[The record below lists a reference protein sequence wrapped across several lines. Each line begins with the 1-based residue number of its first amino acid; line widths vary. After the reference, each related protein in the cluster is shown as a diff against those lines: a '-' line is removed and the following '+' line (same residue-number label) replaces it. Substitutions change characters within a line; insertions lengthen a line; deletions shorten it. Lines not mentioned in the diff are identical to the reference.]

1 MSFAIVMPQLGL
13 TMEEGTV
20 SGWLKKT
27 GDAVKKNEPL
37 FSVST
42 DKVEMDVESAV
53 DGTLGKIIVPAGET
67 VKVGT
72 VLAYVDGGDGEDISA
87 VGSEQPSEETLE
99 ETSASPAVAA
109 SKTSA
114 SGRAAET
121 SSDGGASGSRAASS
135 RAVSPRAR
143 RLAKELG
150 VELASVRGTGVDGQI
165 SEKDIQDAASSG
177 KKGSSPDAGRR
188 QLIAE
193 KLTLSVQTIPTFSV
207 AAEANAEKL
216 IALHES
222 LKSSWAQSAAM
233 KVTLTDLLL
242 MIFAQALK
250 SNPGL
255 NATWERNS
263 VSNRSSVDLGL
274 AVATPKGVVA
284 PVIRNLGSFDLRA
297 LVTRRAE
304 LVDKARAGRLS
315 MADLEGGVATL
326 SNLGMYRVDQFQ
338 AIITPGQS
346 SILAVGQIR
355 KRPWV
360 EETLTVKPT
369 VMLNLTV
376 DHRVTDG
383 ATGAAFLSKLV
394 DLIESPQG
402 FSRQPTTSSGD
413 GAGRRSNA

>member
-27 GDAVKKNEPL
+27 GDVVKKNEPL

-42 DKVEMDVESAV
+42 DKVEMDVESSV

-87 VGSEQPSEETLE
+87 VGSEQPTIEVLE
-99 ETSASPAVAA
+99 ETAPKEASVPSMRSAIETP
-109 SKTSA
+109 SK
-114 SGRAAET
+114 
-121 SSDGGASGSRAASS
+121 DRAASQ
-135 RAVSPRAR
+135 AQVSPRAK

-150 VELASVRGTGVDGQI
+150 VSLAAVSGTGINGEVT
-165 SEKDIQDAASSG
+165 EKDIRSASS
-177 KKGSSPDAGRR
+177 SSPASSAPASKVASPDGNRR
-188 QLIAE
+188 QLIADR
-193 KLTLSVQTIPTFSV
+193 LTLSIQTIPTFSV
-207 AAEANAEKL
+207 AAEVNAENL

-222 LKSSWAQSAAM
+222 LKQSMPA
-233 KVTLTDLLL
+233 KVTITDLLL
-242 MIFAQALK
+242 TIFAETFK
-250 SNPGL
+250 SNPDL
-255 NATWERNS
+255 NAVWEKQSASPRTA
-263 VSNRSSVDLGL
+263 VDLGL

-284 PVIRNLGSFDLRA
+284 PVLRNLGSGDLAA
-297 LVTRRAE
+297 LVTRRID
-304 LVDKARAGRLS
+304 LVEKARAGRL
-315 MADLEGGVATL
+315 AFTDLEGGVGTL

-360 EETLTVKPT
+360 DGTSLTVKPT

-376 DHRVTDG
+376 DHRVADG
-383 ATGAAFLSKLV
+383 AIGAAFLTKMV
-394 DLIESPQG
+394 ELIENPKGFKPAISP
-402 FSRQPTTSSGD
+402 GD

>member
-20 SGWLKKT
+20 SGWLKNP

-72 VLAYVDGGDGEDISA
+72 VLAYVNGADGEDITT
-87 VGSEQPSEETLE
+87 VGSEQLTDETLE
-99 ETSASPAVAA
+99 EAATSYDTIPPQPVASARIAPEKTSASPAG
-109 SKTSA
+109 TE
-114 SGRAAET
+114 RQ
-121 SSDGGASGSRAASS
+121 
-135 RAVSPRAR
+135 VSPRAR

-150 VELASVRGTGVDGQI
+150 VNLAAVRGTGLDGQI
-165 SEKDIQDAASSG
+165 TEKDIRGTPAPREKASPSDG
-177 KKGSSPDAGRR
+177 ARR

-207 AAEANAEKL
+207 AAEVNADNF

-222 LKSSWAQSAAM
+222 LKEQLAKLAGV
-233 KVTLTDLLL
+233 KVTISDLLL
-242 MIFAQALK
+242 AVFSQALK
-250 SNPGL
+250 SNPQL
-255 NATWERNS
+255 NATWEENGVRP
-263 VSNRSSVDLGL
+263 RTAIDLGL
-274 AVATPKGVVA
+274 AVATPKGVIA
-284 PVIRNLGSFDLRA
+284 PVIRNLGSIDLQS
-297 LVTRRAE
+297 LVARRIE
-304 LVDKARAGRLS
+304 LVEKARAGRLS
-315 MADLEGGVATL
+315 LADLEGGVGTL
-326 SNLGMYRVDQFQ
+326 SNLGMYRVDTFQ

-346 SILAVGQIR
+346 SILAIGQIR

-360 EETLTVKPT
+360 DQTLTVKPT

-376 DHRVTDG
+376 DHRVADG
-383 ATGAAFLSKLV
+383 AVGAEFLGRMV
-394 DLIESPQG
+394 ELIENPKGLSW
-402 FSRQPTTSSGD
+402 QPGAPSGD